1 VSTAL
6 AGINI
11 LVTRPSKQAGD
22 LAEKVR
28 LAGGN
33 PVLFPVLEIR
43 DTNRPGPF
51 LDAIARLDEF
61 DLAIFISPNAVE
73 KAMTRIN
80 ATRTFPP
87 SLTVV
92 AVGQGTRNTLRDF
105 GIHNAIVPSG
115 RFDSEALLEL
125 PELSEVTG
133 KRVLIF
139 RGDGGRE
146 LLGETLL
153 KRGATV
159 TYVECYR
166 RVKPEV
172 DTAPLLR
179 AAASGELDA
188 IIITSS
194 EGLRNLWEMVGAAG
208 QTWLKNS
215 CLFVS
220 HERIAQTASTLG
232 FTRVILTAPG
242 DHGLLEAISNYF
254 RTQATGKK
262 DSVSSRQ

>member
-1 VSTAL
+1 VSIAL
-6 AGINI
+6 TGINI
-11 LVTRPSKQAGD
+11 LVTRPSNQASD

-43 DTNRPGPF
+43 DTNYPGPL

-80 ATRTFPP
+80 AIRTFPP
-87 SLTVV
+87 SLRAV
-92 AVGQGTRNTLRDF
+92 AVGQGTRTALGRF
-105 GIHNAIVPSG
+105 GIDKVIVPSA

-125 PELSEVTG
+125 RELREVTG
-133 KRVLIF
+133 KRFIIF
-139 RGDGGRE
+139 RGDSGRE

-166 RVKPEV
+166 RVKPEA

-179 AAASGELDA
+179 TAASGELDA
-188 IIITSS
+188 IIMTSS
-194 EGLRNLWEMVGAAG
+194 EGLRNLCEMVGAAG
-208 QTWLKNS
+208 QPCLKRVS
-215 CLFVS
+215 LFVS
-220 HERIAQTASTLG
+220 HERIAQTARTLG

-242 DHGLLEAISNYF
+242 DRGLLEGISNYL
-254 RTQATGKK
+254 RVQATGK
-262 DSVSSRQ
+262 DSFSSRQ

>member
-1 VSTAL
+1 MSTAL
-6 AGINI
+6 AGMNI
-11 LVTRPSKQAGD
+11 LVTRPAHQAGA
-22 LAEKVR
+22 LAAKVR

-43 DTNRPGPF
+43 DTNNPGP
-51 LDAIARLDEF
+51 LLEVIARLDEYDF
-61 DLAIFISPNAVE
+61 SIFISPNAVE

-80 ATRTFPP
+80 AIRTFPA
-87 SLTVV
+87 SLTAV
-92 AVGQGTRNTLRDF
+92 AVGQGTRNALRHF
-105 GIHNAIVPSG
+105 GIDNVIMPSA

-125 PELSEVTG
+125 RELREVTG
-133 KRVLIF
+133 KRFVIF
-139 RGDGGRE
+139 RGDSGRE

-166 RVKPEV
+166 RVKPDA

-208 QTWLKNS
+208 QPCLKKVS
-215 CLFVS
+215 LFVS
-220 HERIAQTASTLG
+220 HERIAQAARTLG

-242 DHGLLEAISNYF
+242 DLGLLEGISNHL
-254 RTQATGKK
+254 RVQPTGK
-262 DSVSSRQ
+262 DSFSSRQ

>member
-1 VSTAL
+1 
-6 AGINI
+6 
-11 LVTRPSKQAGD
+11 
-22 LAEKVR
+22 
-28 LAGGN
+28 
-33 PVLFPVLEIR
+33 
-43 DTNRPGPF
+43 
-51 LDAIARLDEF
+51 
-61 DLAIFISPNAVE
+61 
-73 KAMTRIN
+73 
-80 ATRTFPP
+80 
-87 SLTVV
+87 LTVV
-92 AVGQGTRNTLRDF
+92 AVGQGTRNALRRF
-105 GIHNAIVPSG
+105 GVHDVTMPTG

-133 KRVLIF
+133 KHILIF

-166 RVKPEV
+166 RVRPEA

-194 EGLRNLWEMVGAAG
+194 EGLRNLWDMVGEAG
-208 QTWLKNS
+208 QAWLKNS
-215 CLFVS
+215 CVFVS
-220 HERIAQTASTLG
+220 HERIAQTASSLG

-242 DHGLLEAISNYF
+242 DNGLLEGISNYF
-254 RTQATGKK
+254 RAQATGK
-262 DSVSSRQ
+262 DSVSFRQ

>member
-1 VSTAL
+1 VSIAL

-11 LVTRPSKQAGD
+11 LVTRPSNQAGE

-33 PVLFPVLEIR
+33 PVLFPVLEIK
-43 DTNRPGPF
+43 DTNHPGPL

-61 DLAIFISPNAVE
+61 HLAIFISPNAVE
-73 KAMTRIN
+73 KAMARIN
-80 ATRTFPP
+80 ATRKFPP
-87 SLTVV
+87 GLTVV
-92 AVGQGTRNTLRDF
+92 AVGQGTRNALRRF
-105 GIHNAIVPSG
+105 GVHNVTMPSG

-133 KRVLIF
+133 KHILIF

-159 TYVECYR
+159 IYVECYR
-166 RVKPEV
+166 RVRPEA

-179 AAASGELDA
+179 AAARGELDA

-194 EGLRNLWEMVGAAG
+194 EGLRNLWDMVGEAG
-208 QTWLKNS
+208 QACLKNS

-220 HERIAQTASTLG
+220 HERIAQTASSLG

-242 DHGLLEAISNYF
+242 DNGLLEGISNYF
-254 RTQATGKK
+254 RAQAIGK
-262 DSVSSRQ
+262 DSVSFRQ

>member
-1 VSTAL
+1 MSTAL

-11 LVTRPSKQAGD
+11 LVTRPSNQAGD

-43 DTNRPGPF
+43 DTNYPRPL

-73 KAMTRIN
+73 KAMARIN
-80 ATRTFPP
+80 ATRKFPP

-92 AVGQGTRNTLRDF
+92 AVGQGTRNALRRF
-105 GIHNAIVPSG
+105 GVHDVTMPSG

-133 KRVLIF
+133 KHILIF

-166 RVKPEV
+166 RVRPEA

-179 AAASGELDA
+179 AAANGELDA

-194 EGLRNLWEMVGAAG
+194 EGLRNLWDMVGEAG
-208 QTWLKNS
+208 QAWLKNS

-220 HERIAQTASTLG
+220 HERIAQTASSLG

-242 DHGLLEAISNYF
+242 DNGLLEGISNYF
-254 RTQATGKK
+254 RPQATGK
-262 DSVSSRQ
+262 DSVSFRQ